1 VPFVQP
7 VTQQI
12 PQPTPA
18 AAQQPDLG
26 SILMAL
32 GPNPGQ
38 QQQASTS
45 LLQNLVQQSSVAQG
59 STSAALTN
67 ILAQIS
73 SNPTAFSFGQA
84 LPNAY
89 DTSNPQTWPAY
100 ESQFHQPYGS
110 TSNHSNQAS
119 WATGSGTD
127 EFGRTLREGDR
138 EKEGRSGKD
147 VRGALREATGWDER
161 KSEVE
166 RHNGSGN
173 NGNNGNEPTRG
184 GWSGSKH
191 KKVKRPRTS
200 FLHVPIAP

>member
-1 VPFVQP
+1 MPFAQP

-12 PQPTPA
+12 PQATPA
-18 AAQQPDLG
+18 PAQQPDLG

-38 QQQASTS
+38 QQQAGTS

-67 ILAQIS
+67 ILAQMS

-84 LPNAY
+84 VPNAY
-89 DTSNPQTWPAY
+89 DTSNPQVWPTY

-110 TSNHSNQAS
+110 TPNHSNQSS

-127 EFGRTLREGDR
+127 EFGRILREGDR
-138 EKEGRSGKD
+138 EKEGRSSKD

-173 NGNNGNEPTRG
+173 NGNSGNEPTRG
-184 GWSGSKH
+184 GWSGGKH
-191 KKVKRPRTS
+191 KKVKKPHR
-200 FLHVPIAP
+200 